1 MLTKILLLIVVIVFA
16 WFGWRWIKRVH
27 QIGREKL
34 TGADKNAAANTGAS
48 ASSASSPPPRK
59 SAEDM
64 EKCPECGAYVAP
76 RLAGPCGRPG
86 CPYG

>member
-1 MLTKILLLIVVIVFA
+1 MLMKILLLIVVIVFA
-16 WFGWRWIKRVH
+16 WFGWRWVKRV
-27 QIGREKL
+27 QAIGREKL
-34 TGADKNAAANTGAS
+34 AGLDKENAAPGPTTAP
-48 ASSASSPPPRK
+48 PPPRPQSGK

-64 EKCPECGAYVAP
+64 EKCAECGAYVAP